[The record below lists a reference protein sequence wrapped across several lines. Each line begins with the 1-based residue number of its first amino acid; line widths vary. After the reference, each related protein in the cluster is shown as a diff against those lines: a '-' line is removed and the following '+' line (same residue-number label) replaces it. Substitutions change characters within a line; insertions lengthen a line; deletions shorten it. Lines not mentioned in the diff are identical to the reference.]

1 MLLEIKYIFWICS
14 AFSLTNAFRA
24 VTLEKSPP
32 VKGSLSGRV
41 NLPCFFSTMPTLPPS
56 YNITNE
62 FLRIKWTKIVQ
73 SRDGKDPKETTVLVA
88 QSGSIK
94 IGQQYRGRVS
104 VPSHPEDIG
113 DASLTLVKLRA
124 SDAGVYRCEVLFGIE
139 DTQDTISLDVSGVVF
154 HYRASTDKYTLDFE
168 AAQRACIDNGAKIA
182 TPGQLRAAYEDGFE
196 QCDAGWLSDQS
207 VRYPIRSPRAGCFG
221 DKMAKEGI
229 RTYGRRPVFERY
241 DVYCFVDE
249 LEGDL
254 FHTTVNNKFTF
265 EEAKQE
271 CEKKNAALAT
281 VGDLYAAWRK
291 GFDQCDYGWLAD
303 GSVRYPVSLARPQC
317 GGGLLGVRTKY
328 RFSNQTYFPNS
339 QERHDAY
346 CIQSKRNITES
357 VSVWLILPTEAST
370 TSMIKTVEKLPEKI
384 TIKPVYSDGR
394 QPATESISHLK
405 AETNVT
411 PDTKQK
417 EIVGPTDPSP
427 LSFQVEG
434 TLASKLES
442 SQDAIE
448 PSAYQTE
455 KIGVES
461 RITESPTDSPME
473 QQYSVTDTSI
483 KLTKE
488 VLYQSSQPPRGSME
502 AKTEE
507 IIPTVII
514 HRDKDIITSLTE
526 TGTGSKEA
534 FDNSVV
540 TVSSLKQHS
549 DASST
554 QPNLDVFTVYKT
566 STSMR
571 PGVTSGIDT
580 SEEGS
585 QPTVSSESITT
596 KEKHVVSIATD
607 HKDEPIDEV
616 TRPVQESTA
625 LPERT
630 VTEDV
635 IIESEDSYGVAKD
648 ETTLQPSQPSPSDS
662 PARVTP
668 PVLGVTEASS
678 TSKKPKPTDTMEKV
692 PETQIS
698 HKETVEQITDVEP
711 GEETSKGTIVI
722 DESVSRLKV
731 TTESDMTGKQEDE
744 IDSEYLT
751 SGTSAKQPTHEP
763 ECEDTSEE
771 APTNDADFQ
780 IPSLINV
787 ILVTLHDNETDPVDS
802 LIHVLDPGRLQFPE
816 HNESSEENGFP
827 LIIDVIQLVPHDSD
841 EELDCD
847 NTTDVSTP
855 PSLQFIN
862 GKQEITTAPRDS
874 KAEEAR
880 QDQIESAT
888 PSENVSFTQISEVTE
903 QVILQTDVPSIATS
917 VVVDIGDSITHA
929 KIQEPE
935 FSGDTEI
942 YAETPTTQQTE
953 LPPTPS
959 ILSLN
964 RSVHLFTLESLEDTD
979 SKVLST
985 TELVSEENRIHP
997 EHVTDAPSTQ
1007 LISQIPTHAS
1017 KQTLPKTEETPKPT
1031 EEDTKETEEPSI
1043 VTGASI
1049 VYAEPE
1055 DSVTA
1060 SVQSLDEIKSSPTKV
1075 IVKADSPLPTSF
1087 PGIDLSSEEIKSVTS
1102 VYEQVTNVTATS
1114 KEENEES
1121 ILTVDPTKSFGLFE
1135 EEAGSAMEGV
1145 ILDQQTAIS
1154 SSLYA
1159 TETISTVTDSSQV
1172 KPTDS
1177 ISSSASDA
1185 ISTHDISKTVTTSDI
1200 SSHSS
1205 VTHVVTVGSLLIQE
1219 GSGDTDDAYKY
1230 VSSTVSQEKH
1240 GLEMLSTDSAKT
1252 ADTMLK
1258 IAVKEETTILTTDGS
1273 QKEGVYVP
1281 TDIPDKQTYKYD
1293 SATALTEKI
1302 TTTEKEEFVVSEPG
1316 DTESTSEKLQA
1327 STVQSPLTDLDSKQ
1341 EVIIYSTHFPPEA
1354 DYRDLDHLRSSPLP
1368 VLASTASSSID
1379 IASPDETSLMKTST
1393 VLPFLGEGSADG
1405 DLETILTPKPSL
1417 DSIKPDTEAVTVFS
1431 IFSEDKTVEAGTTH
1445 SLTPSKLSSGLPLV
1459 DQGSGDLSSETEF
1472 EITTAKDF
1480 VTVSTIELTESTDTT
1495 AFLGGTEVKQLGA
1508 EPETVQS
1515 KFTFSTETPIS
1526 LEHITTL
1533 KPPKTIFTDSLFTD
1547 TGSGDPDN
1555 VVTVFPT
1562 LTSQTQRQ
1570 HETETISTVLTPAEQ
1585 STVGLEMET
1594 ETESDLKEAQT
1605 IESEITHD
1613 KDKHQLQT
1621 TSITSQPTS
1630 EQFTQASLKYILS
1643 TDYPVSEGS
1652 GDEHQSAESTPK
1664 TIEHGTSSIITAQ
1677 TEDKH
1682 STKIV
1687 FEGSGDEGT
1696 MAGTSIYVT
1705 KTKSQSEDI
1714 SSLFPTEES
1723 RVSLEVDTV
1732 KIDLHLEN
1740 HTKEADAVESYAGV
1754 SVDTDAMSETGI
1766 QSTHSTPVHPTSGHI
1781 SLHTVQETASAHSP
1795 VIIESSGD
1803 TEDISTATETYATKT
1818 DIEDISTAFP
1828 LEKTS
1833 LSPARETSFDLKI
1846 DTKDA
1851 ATVENETSFST
1862 ASQEISKVV
1871 TQATVIVP
1879 GDSATKESI
1888 MTDSTTYESSGDID
1902 IFIGTTTYA
1911 SATKLD
1917 SEIISTSPTTKE
1929 HTEIVEAET
1938 GFELGD
1944 IKGKET
1950 VAMDTVISTDQQ
1962 EVSTF
1967 NTQAS
1972 STMYYSPTE
1981 DISKTPVSTVLT
1993 DESSGDGFS
2002 ATETYTIKMHSEAIS
2017 TIITTEQPKISL
2029 SVETSEASFVLETST
2044 KEIKM
2049 ESEIDISTDA
2059 HQLSVAGTQASVT
2072 INVPPAVTVFS
2083 EDSSG
2088 DYADIFT
2095 DTYPTKT
2102 KVESKAVSTDFP
2114 AKEATVGFAV
2124 ETSKIGLG
2132 FETEAAESKTL
2143 VSGAAETKFET
2154 TDIFPSHTTSEST
2167 PSLPVK
2173 EIISTDESSGDDGF
2187 LLTLTKAYATETE
2200 PVSSTG
2206 FPTKGP
2212 EVSLE
2217 VETSETGLKLESS
2230 TKDDETAASE
2240 AGIKADMLETS
2251 KVVTQATGIS
2261 SHSTGE
2267 PITSSPV
2274 TKHFSTDSVFLDQGS
2289 GDQTQDDLLEVA
2301 STKTSEIKTE
2311 GTTEAIG
2318 THSLATESWLSTEIE
2333 TSLKPELGSSVDMQE
2348 ISKAQTPSATL
2359 TPEIKESSTK
2369 YDEAA
2374 ESEAGIKADMLQ
2386 TLKVVTQAMGIS
2398 SHSTGEPITS
2408 SPVTKHFST
2417 DSVFLDQG
2425 SGDQTQDDLLEVAS
2439 TKTSEIKTEGTTE
2452 AIGTHSLATESWLST
2467 EIETSLKPELG
2478 SSVDMQEISK
2488 AQTPSATLTPEI
2500 KESSTKY
2507 DEAAESEAG
2516 IKADMLQ
2523 TLKVVTQAMGIS
2535 SHSTG
2540 EPITSSPVTKHFSTD
2555 SVFLDQGS
2563 GDQTQD
2569 DLLEVA
2575 STETS
2580 EIKTEGATEAIG
2592 TQKATVGFA
2601 VKTSKIGLGLETE
2614 ATESITLVSGA
2625 AETKSE
2631 TTDILPSHSTSEATP
2646 SLPVKE
2652 IFSTDESSGDDGFL
2666 LTLTK
2671 AYATET
2677 EPVSSTGFPTKVS
2690 EVSLEVETSETG
2702 LKLESSTKDDE
2713 TAASEAGIKADMLET
2728 SKVVTQATGISS
2740 HSTGE
2745 PITSSPFTKHF
2756 STDSVFLDQGSGDQ
2770 SQDDL
2775 LEVASTKTSEIKTE
2789 GTTEAIGTHSLVT
2802 ESWLSTEIET
2812 SLKPELGSSVDM
2824 QEISKA
2830 QTPSATLTPEIKES
2844 STKYDEAAE
2853 SEAGIK
2859 ADMLETLK
2867 VVTQA
2872 MGISSHSTG
2881 EPITSSPVTK
2891 HFSTDSV
2898 FLDQGSGDQTQDD
2911 LLEVAS
2917 TETSE
2922 IKTEG
2927 ATEAI
2932 GTQEATVGFA
2942 VETSKI
2948 GLGLET
2954 ESAESITLVSG
2965 AAETKFETTDILPSH
2980 STSEATPSLPVKEI
2994 FSTDESSGDDGF
3006 LLTLTKAYATETEPV
3021 SSTGFPTKGPEVS
3034 LEVETSETGLKLES
3048 SSKDD
3053 ETAASEAGIKADM
3066 LETSKVVTQAT
3077 GISSHSTGEP
3087 ITSSPF
3093 TKHFSTDS
3101 VFLDQGSGDQ
3111 SQDDLLEV
3119 ASTKTSEIKTEG
3131 TTEAIGTHSLATES
3145 WLSTEIETSLKPEL
3159 GSSVDMQEIS
3169 KAQTPSATLTPEIK
3183 ESSTKY
3189 DETAESEAGIKADML
3204 ETLKVVTQASG
3215 ISLHSTGEPITSSPV
3230 TKHFSTDSVFLD
3242 QGSGDQTQDDLLE
3255 VASTETSEIK
3265 TEGATEAIGTQEA
3278 TVGFAVETSKI
3289 VLGLETEAAE
3299 SITLVSGA
3307 AETKS
3312 ETTDIL
3318 PSHSTSEATP
3328 SLPVKEIFSTDESSG
3343 DDGFL
3348 LTLTKAY
3355 ATETEPIRST
3365 GFPTKGPEVSLEVE
3379 TSETGL
3385 KLESSTKDDET
3396 AASEAG
3402 IKADMLETSKV
3413 VTQATGISSHST
3425 GEPIT
3430 SSPFTKHFST
3440 DSVFLDQGSGDQ
3452 SQDDL
3457 LEVASTKTSEIKTEG
3472 TTEAI
3477 GTHSLATESWL
3488 TTEIETSLKPELGSS
3503 VDMQEISKAQ
3513 TPSATL
3519 TPEIKESSTKYDE
3532 TAESEAGI
3540 KADMLETLKVVTQ
3553 ASGISSH
3560 STGEPITSS
3569 PVTKHF
3575 STDSVF
3581 LDQGSGDQTQDD
3593 LLEVASTETSEIKTE
3608 GATEA
3613 IGTQEATVGFA
3624 VETSKIV
3631 LGLETEAAESI
3642 TLVSGAAETKF
3653 ETTDILPSHSTS
3665 EATPSLPV
3673 KEIFST
3679 DESSGDDGFLLTL
3692 TKAYATETEP
3702 VSSTGFPTKGPEM
3715 SLEVETSET
3724 GLKLESSTKD
3734 DETVASEAGIKADIL
3749 ETLKVVTQATGIS
3762 SHSTGEPIT
3771 SSPFTKHFST
3781 DSVFLDQ
3788 GSGDQSQD
3796 DLLEVASTKTSE
3808 IKTEGT
3814 TEAIGT
3820 HSLATESWLSTEI
3833 ETSLKPEMG
3842 SSVDMQE
3849 ISKAQTPSATLTPEI
3864 KESSTKYDEAA
3875 ESEAGIKADM
3885 IETLK
3890 VVTQAMGISSHSTG
3904 EPITS
3909 SPVTKHFST
3918 DSVFLDQ
3925 GSGDQTQDDL
3935 LEVASTE
3942 TSEIKTEGATEAIGT
3957 QEATVGFA
3965 VETSKIGLGLE
3976 TESAESI
3983 TLVSGAA
3990 ETKFETTDI
3999 LPSHSTSEATPSLPV
4014 KEIFSTDESS
4024 GDDGF
4029 LLTLTKAYATET
4041 EPVSSTGFPTKGP
4054 EMSLEVETSET
4065 GLKLESSSKDDE
4077 TAASEAGIKAD
4088 MLETSKAGTQ
4098 ATGISSHSTGEP
4110 ITSSPV
4116 RKHFSTDSVFL
4127 DQGSG
4132 DQTQD
4137 DLLEVASTETSE
4149 IKTEGATEAIVT
4161 HSSATES
4168 WLSTEIDTSIK
4179 PELSSSVDMQ
4189 RISKVQTPSAT
4200 LTPKIKESSTKDD
4213 EAAASETS
4221 IKADMLETPKAIT
4234 QTSGISSHSTG
4245 EPITSSPVTKHFSTD
4260 SVFLDQGSGDQT
4272 QDDLLEVA
4280 STKTSE
4286 IKTEGATEAIGTHS
4300 SATESW
4306 LSTEIDTSI
4315 KPELGSSVDMQGI
4328 SKVQTPSATLTPEI
4342 KESSTKDDEA
4352 AASETG
4358 IKADMLET
4366 PKAITQASGISSHS
4380 TGEPITSSPVTKH
4393 FSTDSVF
4400 LDQGS
4405 GDQTQDD
4412 LLEVVST
4419 ETSEKKTDGATE
4431 AIVTHSSATE
4441 SWLSTEIDTSIKP
4454 ELGSSVDM
4462 QGISKAQ
4469 TPSATL
4475 TPEIKESSTKD
4486 DEVAES
4492 ETSIKADMLETPK
4505 AITQGSGISLHSTGE
4520 PITSSPDT
4528 KHFSTDSVFL
4538 DQGSGDQTQD
4548 DLLEVASTKTSEIK
4562 TDGATE
4568 AIGTHASATESWL
4581 STEIKTSLKPELDSS
4596 VDMQEILKAQTPSA
4610 TLTPEMSQYITD
4622 APHKEIISTKSE
4634 FLDVGSG
4641 TDEVMFQDV
4650 STPVPITES
4659 KSSESRYVSIVQP
4672 TTEYIAQ
4679 RSTIKDDDTEKPR
4692 EYIVGT
4698 KSTDSDV
4705 GSGDHYESVEV
4716 GTSEVITSTEDTRT
4730 LKPQFIFS
4738 TDAPEKATDGVTAYS
4753 SSSIMSEVSEIPLIE
4768 QGSGDKSQQATGIDE
4783 QINTESQFEDQA
4795 ETITKVFPVTEYTE
4809 TLEFKNVTI
4818 DRDTEIATKET
4829 KTPEPKISVSTSTEA
4844 ILPEVTSTQDVPI
4857 SHTQSRTEFTIGL
4870 EDEVTSKPPVLI
4882 FEESSVSTIWVGTE
4896 KNETISEVISAS
4908 PSATEFILDDK
4919 TSKQISEDFELST
4932 IVELKSTPATILETT
4947 ESLST
4952 EKTFLYEEGSGDSKD
4967 ISEKTKPIYR
4977 GVTVSSVEDYEAL
4990 ASTSGTKYLTELE
5003 TDIPQETSSDISE
5016 HYLLST
5022 QQPQISTETLYAIS
5036 KDIFETSKITE
5047 TSIKPIKEE
5056 STYITTRPTTP
5067 PEIIDT
5073 AFELFS
5079 GQGSGDISYEPVTPS
5094 ASIKIDYDSF
5104 STTLEKH
5111 SKPLLHTDKPQLHET
5126 ESSKPDTEMYS
5137 KATSQMSVDS
5147 SILETTDKNALFI
5160 ETQTLPLT
5168 SESVPAK
5175 EESESERELIGG
5187 SPSTVIGT
5195 SRPDTEE
5202 TVTTLP
5208 IIPESPHE
5216 GGPEVTSEEV
5226 VTPKEYVLPI
5236 MTSAF
5241 PQEDRVSTEKKFE
5254 ARVTSRPSMFVDKEY
5269 HETVP
5274 SDLVTLSSEI
5284 DSTTDGNKVS
5294 DIDQSAETP
5303 EEILLTTELTFTTK
5317 TIKSEVEGDKV
5328 MPSLEDSSKVYG
5340 TSDLIHFKTVTSQA
5354 LLLGKH
5360 SEIDLITT
5368 KETFETDYVSKEEGD
5383 GTITISPAEE
5393 HITFG
5398 DSKPEYVTEDTKL
5411 IDKPIASTHTYIHKD
5426 EDVSKVTEET
5436 TVVTQEGSPKYP
5448 VTVILVNG
5456 ASDYTGKMIP
5466 STLPSAGSG
5475 TDHVVSEQEVSADIA
5490 ATYKPEDVHLLDHS
5504 EKTDILDESVSFS
5517 SDHKE
5522 DTTSSQQYV
5531 VEDIDHIP
5539 KHTSPTVEP
5548 SINSDN
5554 HKFEES
5560 FTPFPQYSYEKVE
5573 TQSALVVQ
5581 KELSTVSY
5589 NIAEP
5594 VDENKMD
5601 SAVPE
5606 EEAITTVPVTSE
5618 PDMEVTDGI
5627 DIHISTSHNVDG
5639 AELHIANQ
5647 DPCKVNPCQG
5657 GGTCYTRSGTTFV
5670 CTCMPGFSGDQC
5682 EIDTDECQSN
5692 PCRNG
5697 AACVDGINSFKCICL
5712 PSYTGSLC
5720 DQDTEVCDYGWHK
5733 FQGHCYKYFAHRR
5746 TWDAAERECRVQGGH
5761 LTSIMSN
5768 DEQTF
5773 VNRLGHDYQWIGL
5786 NDKMFENDFRWTDGS
5801 TAQYENWRPNQP
5813 DSFFSAGEDCVVIIW
5828 HENGQWNDVPCNYHL
5843 TYTCKK
5849 GTVACGQPPL
5859 VENAKTFG
5867 KAKPRYEIN
5876 SMVRYHCK
5884 EGFVQRHLPMIRCR
5898 GDGRWDLPKV
5908 SCLKSSN
5915 FQRTYSKKYYY
5926 KFTPP
5931 EMRTSMNSPKHHHSW
5946 SRTWQ
5951 DSPR

>member
-2187 LLTLTKAYATETE
+2187 LL
-2200 PVSSTG
+2200 
-2206 FPTKGP
+2206 
-2212 EVSLE
+2212 
-2217 VETSETGLKLESS
+2217 
-2230 TKDDETAASE
+2230 
-2240 AGIKADMLETS
+2240 
-2251 KVVTQATGIS
+2251 
-2261 SHSTGE
+2261 
-2267 PITSSPV
+2267 
-2274 TKHFSTDSVFLDQGS
+2274 
-2289 GDQTQDDLLEVA
+2289 
-2301 STKTSEIKTE
+2301 
-2311 GTTEAIG
+2311 
-2318 THSLATESWLSTEIE
+2318 
-2333 TSLKPELGSSVDMQE
+2333 
-2348 ISKAQTPSATL
+2348 
-2359 TPEIKESSTK
+2359 
-2369 YDEAA
+2369 
-2374 ESEAGIKADMLQ
+2374 
-2386 TLKVVTQAMGIS
+2386 
-2398 SHSTGEPITS
+2398 
-2408 SPVTKHFST
+2408 
-2417 DSVFLDQG
+2417 
-2425 SGDQTQDDLLEVAS
+2425 
-2439 TKTSEIKTEGTTE
+2439 
-2452 AIGTHSLATESWLST
+2452 
-2467 EIETSLKPELG
+2467 
-2478 SSVDMQEISK
+2478 
-2488 AQTPSATLTPEI
+2488 
-2500 KESSTKY
+2500 
-2507 DEAAESEAG
+2507 
-2516 IKADMLQ
+2516 
-2523 TLKVVTQAMGIS
+2523 
-2535 SHSTG
+2535 
-2540 EPITSSPVTKHFSTD
+2540 
-2555 SVFLDQGS
+2555 
-2563 GDQTQD
+2563 
-2569 DLLEVA
+2569 
-2575 STETS
+2575 
-2580 EIKTEGATEAIG
+2580 
-2592 TQKATVGFA
+2592 
-2601 VKTSKIGLGLETE
+2601 
-2614 ATESITLVSGA
+2614 
-2625 AETKSE
+2625 
-2631 TTDILPSHSTSEATP
+2631 
-2646 SLPVKE
+2646 
-2652 IFSTDESSGDDGFL
+2652 
-2666 LTLTK
+2666 
-2671 AYATET
+2671 
-2677 EPVSSTGFPTKVS
+2677 
-2690 EVSLEVETSETG
+2690 
-2702 LKLESSTKDDE
+2702 
-2713 TAASEAGIKADMLET
+2713 
-2728 SKVVTQATGISS
+2728 
-2740 HSTGE
+2740 
-2745 PITSSPFTKHF
+2745 
-2756 STDSVFLDQGSGDQ
+2756 
-2770 SQDDL
+2770 
-2775 LEVASTKTSEIKTE
+2775 
-2789 GTTEAIGTHSLVT
+2789 
-2802 ESWLSTEIET
+2802 
-2812 SLKPELGSSVDM
+2812 
-2824 QEISKA
+2824 
-2830 QTPSATLTPEIKES
+2830 
-2844 STKYDEAAE
+2844 
-2853 SEAGIK
+2853 
-2859 ADMLETLK
+2859 
-2867 VVTQA
+2867 
-2872 MGISSHSTG
+2872 
-2881 EPITSSPVTK
+2881 
-2891 HFSTDSV
+2891 
-2898 FLDQGSGDQTQDD
+2898 
-2911 LLEVAS
+2911 
-2917 TETSE
+2917 
-2922 IKTEG
+2922 
-2927 ATEAI
+2927 
-2932 GTQEATVGFA
+2932 
-2942 VETSKI
+2942 
-2948 GLGLET
+2948 
-2954 ESAESITLVSG
+2954 
-2965 AAETKFETTDILPSH
+2965 
-2980 STSEATPSLPVKEI
+2980 
-2994 FSTDESSGDDGF
+2994 
-3006 LLTLTKAYATETEPV
+3006 
-3021 SSTGFPTKGPEVS
+3021 
-3034 LEVETSETGLKLES
+3034 
-3048 SSKDD
+3048 
-3053 ETAASEAGIKADM
+3053 
-3066 LETSKVVTQAT
+3066 
-3077 GISSHSTGEP
+3077 
-3087 ITSSPF
+3087 
-3093 TKHFSTDS
+3093 
-3101 VFLDQGSGDQ
+3101 
-3111 SQDDLLEV
+3111 
-3119 ASTKTSEIKTEG
+3119 
-3131 TTEAIGTHSLATES
+3131 
-3145 WLSTEIETSLKPEL
+3145 
-3159 GSSVDMQEIS
+3159 
-3169 KAQTPSATLTPEIK
+3169 
-3183 ESSTKY
+3183 
-3189 DETAESEAGIKADML
+3189 
-3204 ETLKVVTQASG
+3204 
-3215 ISLHSTGEPITSSPV
+3215 
-3230 TKHFSTDSVFLD
+3230 
-3242 QGSGDQTQDDLLE
+3242 
-3255 VASTETSEIK
+3255 
-3265 TEGATEAIGTQEA
+3265 
-3278 TVGFAVETSKI
+3278 
-3289 VLGLETEAAE
+3289 
-3299 SITLVSGA
+3299 
-3307 AETKS
+3307 
-3312 ETTDIL
+3312 
-3318 PSHSTSEATP
+3318 
-3328 SLPVKEIFSTDESSG
+3328 
-3343 DDGFL
+3343 
-3348 LTLTKAY
+3348 
-3355 ATETEPIRST
+3355 
-3365 GFPTKGPEVSLEVE
+3365 
-3379 TSETGL
+3379 
-3385 KLESSTKDDET
+3385 
-3396 AASEAG
+3396 
-3402 IKADMLETSKV
+3402 
-3413 VTQATGISSHST
+3413 
-3425 GEPIT
+3425 
-3430 SSPFTKHFST
+3430 
-3440 DSVFLDQGSGDQ
+3440 
-3452 SQDDL
+3452 
-3457 LEVASTKTSEIKTEG
+3457 
-3472 TTEAI
+3472 
-3477 GTHSLATESWL
+3477 
-3488 TTEIETSLKPELGSS
+3488 
-3503 VDMQEISKAQ
+3503 
-3513 TPSATL
+3513 
-3519 TPEIKESSTKYDE
+3519 
-3532 TAESEAGI
+3532 
-3540 KADMLETLKVVTQ
+3540 
-3553 ASGISSH
+3553 
-3560 STGEPITSS
+3560 
-3569 PVTKHF
+3569 
-3575 STDSVF
+3575 
-3581 LDQGSGDQTQDD
+3581 
-3593 LLEVASTETSEIKTE
+3593 
-3608 GATEA
+3608 
-3613 IGTQEATVGFA
+3613 
-3624 VETSKIV
+3624 
-3631 LGLETEAAESI
+3631 
-3642 TLVSGAAETKF
+3642 
-3653 ETTDILPSHSTS
+3653 
-3665 EATPSLPV
+3665 
-3673 KEIFST
+3673 
-3679 DESSGDDGFLLTL
+3679 
-3692 TKAYATETEP
+3692 
-3702 VSSTGFPTKGPEM
+3702 
-3715 SLEVETSET
+3715 
-3724 GLKLESSTKD
+3724 
-3734 DETVASEAGIKADIL
+3734 
-3749 ETLKVVTQATGIS
+3749 
-3762 SHSTGEPIT
+3762 
-3771 SSPFTKHFST
+3771 
-3781 DSVFLDQ
+3781 
-3788 GSGDQSQD
+3788 
-3796 DLLEVASTKTSE
+3796 
-3808 IKTEGT
+3808 
-3814 TEAIGT
+3814 
-3820 HSLATESWLSTEI
+3820 
-3833 ETSLKPEMG
+3833 
-3842 SSVDMQE
+3842 
-3849 ISKAQTPSATLTPEI
+3849 
-3864 KESSTKYDEAA
+3864 
-3875 ESEAGIKADM
+3875 
-3885 IETLK
+3885 
-3890 VVTQAMGISSHSTG
+3890 
-3904 EPITS
+3904 
-3909 SPVTKHFST
+3909 
-3918 DSVFLDQ
+3918 
-3925 GSGDQTQDDL
+3925 
-3935 LEVASTE
+3935 
-3942 TSEIKTEGATEAIGT
+3942 
-3957 QEATVGFA
+3957 
-3965 VETSKIGLGLE
+3965 
-3976 TESAESI
+3976 
-3983 TLVSGAA
+3983 
-3990 ETKFETTDI
+3990 
-3999 LPSHSTSEATPSLPV
+3999 
-4014 KEIFSTDESS
+4014 
-4024 GDDGF
+4024 
-4029 LLTLTKAYATET
+4029 
-4041 EPVSSTGFPTKGP
+4041 
-4054 EMSLEVETSET
+4054 
-4065 GLKLESSSKDDE
+4065 
-4077 TAASEAGIKAD
+4077 
-4088 MLETSKAGTQ
+4088 
-4098 ATGISSHSTGEP
+4098 
-4110 ITSSPV
+4110 
-4116 RKHFSTDSVFL
+4116 
-4127 DQGSG
+4127 
-4132 DQTQD
+4132 
-4137 DLLEVASTETSE
+4137 
-4149 IKTEGATEAIVT
+4149 IVT

>member
-2124 ETSKIGLG
+2124 E
-2132 FETEAAESKTL
+2132 
-2143 VSGAAETKFET
+2143 
-2154 TDIFPSHTTSEST
+2154 
-2167 PSLPVK
+2167 
-2173 EIISTDESSGDDGF
+2173 
-2187 LLTLTKAYATETE
+2187 
-2200 PVSSTG
+2200 
-2206 FPTKGP
+2206 
-2212 EVSLE
+2212 
-2217 VETSETGLKLESS
+2217 
-2230 TKDDETAASE
+2230 
-2240 AGIKADMLETS
+2240 
-2251 KVVTQATGIS
+2251 
-2261 SHSTGE
+2261 
-2267 PITSSPV
+2267 
-2274 TKHFSTDSVFLDQGS
+2274 
-2289 GDQTQDDLLEVA
+2289 
-2301 STKTSEIKTE
+2301 
-2311 GTTEAIG
+2311 
-2318 THSLATESWLSTEIE
+2318 
-2333 TSLKPELGSSVDMQE
+2333 
-2348 ISKAQTPSATL
+2348 
-2359 TPEIKESSTK
+2359 
-2369 YDEAA
+2369 
-2374 ESEAGIKADMLQ
+2374 
-2386 TLKVVTQAMGIS
+2386 
-2398 SHSTGEPITS
+2398 
-2408 SPVTKHFST
+2408 
-2417 DSVFLDQG
+2417 
-2425 SGDQTQDDLLEVAS
+2425 
-2439 TKTSEIKTEGTTE
+2439 
-2452 AIGTHSLATESWLST
+2452 
-2467 EIETSLKPELG
+2467 
-2478 SSVDMQEISK
+2478 
-2488 AQTPSATLTPEI
+2488 
-2500 KESSTKY
+2500 
-2507 DEAAESEAG
+2507 
-2516 IKADMLQ
+2516 
-2523 TLKVVTQAMGIS
+2523 
-2535 SHSTG
+2535 
-2540 EPITSSPVTKHFSTD
+2540 
-2555 SVFLDQGS
+2555 
-2563 GDQTQD
+2563 
-2569 DLLEVA
+2569 
-2575 STETS
+2575 
-2580 EIKTEGATEAIG
+2580 
-2592 TQKATVGFA
+2592 
-2601 VKTSKIGLGLETE
+2601 TSKIGLGLETE

>member
-1 MLLEIKYIFWICS
+1 
-14 AFSLTNAFRA
+14 
-24 VTLEKSPP
+24 
-32 VKGSLSGRV
+32 
-41 NLPCFFSTMPTLPPS
+41 MPTLPPS

-787 ILVTLHDNETDPVDS
+787 ILVTLHDNET
-802 LIHVLDPGRLQFPE
+802 
-816 HNESSEENGFP
+816 
-827 LIIDVIQLVPHDSD
+827 
-841 EELDCD
+841 
-847 NTTDVSTP
+847 
-855 PSLQFIN
+855 
-862 GKQEITTAPRDS
+862 
-874 KAEEAR
+874 
-880 QDQIESAT
+880 
-888 PSENVSFTQISEVTE
+888 
-903 QVILQTDVPSIATS
+903 

-2173 EIISTDESSGDDGF
+2173 EIISTDE
-2187 LLTLTKAYATETE
+2187 K
-2200 PVSSTG
+2200 
-2206 FPTKGP
+2206 
-2212 EVSLE
+2212 
-2217 VETSETGLKLESS
+2217 
-2230 TKDDETAASE
+2230 
-2240 AGIKADMLETS
+2240 
-2251 KVVTQATGIS
+2251 
-2261 SHSTGE
+2261 
-2267 PITSSPV
+2267 
-2274 TKHFSTDSVFLDQGS
+2274 
-2289 GDQTQDDLLEVA
+2289 
-2301 STKTSEIKTE
+2301 
-2311 GTTEAIG
+2311 
-2318 THSLATESWLSTEIE
+2318 
-2333 TSLKPELGSSVDMQE
+2333 
-2348 ISKAQTPSATL
+2348 
-2359 TPEIKESSTK
+2359 
-2369 YDEAA
+2369 
-2374 ESEAGIKADMLQ
+2374 
-2386 TLKVVTQAMGIS
+2386 
-2398 SHSTGEPITS
+2398 
-2408 SPVTKHFST
+2408 
-2417 DSVFLDQG
+2417 
-2425 SGDQTQDDLLEVAS
+2425 
-2439 TKTSEIKTEGTTE
+2439 
-2452 AIGTHSLATESWLST
+2452 
-2467 EIETSLKPELG
+2467 
-2478 SSVDMQEISK
+2478 
-2488 AQTPSATLTPEI
+2488 
-2500 KESSTKY
+2500 
-2507 DEAAESEAG
+2507 
-2516 IKADMLQ
+2516 
-2523 TLKVVTQAMGIS
+2523 
-2535 SHSTG
+2535 
-2540 EPITSSPVTKHFSTD
+2540 
-2555 SVFLDQGS
+2555 
-2563 GDQTQD
+2563 
-2569 DLLEVA
+2569 
-2575 STETS
+2575 
-2580 EIKTEGATEAIG
+2580 
-2592 TQKATVGFA
+2592 
-2601 VKTSKIGLGLETE
+2601 
-2614 ATESITLVSGA
+2614 
-2625 AETKSE
+2625 
-2631 TTDILPSHSTSEATP
+2631 
-2646 SLPVKE
+2646 
-2652 IFSTDESSGDDGFL
+2652 
-2666 LTLTK
+2666 
-2671 AYATET
+2671 
-2677 EPVSSTGFPTKVS
+2677 
-2690 EVSLEVETSETG
+2690 
-2702 LKLESSTKDDE
+2702 
-2713 TAASEAGIKADMLET
+2713 
-2728 SKVVTQATGISS
+2728 
-2740 HSTGE
+2740 
-2745 PITSSPFTKHF
+2745 
-2756 STDSVFLDQGSGDQ
+2756 
-2770 SQDDL
+2770 
-2775 LEVASTKTSEIKTE
+2775 
-2789 GTTEAIGTHSLVT
+2789 
-2802 ESWLSTEIET
+2802 
-2812 SLKPELGSSVDM
+2812 
-2824 QEISKA
+2824 
-2830 QTPSATLTPEIKES
+2830 
-2844 STKYDEAAE
+2844 
-2853 SEAGIK
+2853 
-2859 ADMLETLK
+2859 
-2867 VVTQA
+2867 
-2872 MGISSHSTG
+2872 
-2881 EPITSSPVTK
+2881 
-2891 HFSTDSV
+2891 
-2898 FLDQGSGDQTQDD
+2898 
-2911 LLEVAS
+2911 
-2917 TETSE
+2917 
-2922 IKTEG
+2922 
-2927 ATEAI
+2927 
-2932 GTQEATVGFA
+2932 
-2942 VETSKI
+2942 
-2948 GLGLET
+2948 
-2954 ESAESITLVSG
+2954 
-2965 AAETKFETTDILPSH
+2965 
-2980 STSEATPSLPVKEI
+2980 
-2994 FSTDESSGDDGF
+2994 
-3006 LLTLTKAYATETEPV
+3006 
-3021 SSTGFPTKGPEVS
+3021 
-3034 LEVETSETGLKLES
+3034 
-3048 SSKDD
+3048 
-3053 ETAASEAGIKADM
+3053 
-3066 LETSKVVTQAT
+3066 
-3077 GISSHSTGEP
+3077 
-3087 ITSSPF
+3087 
-3093 TKHFSTDS
+3093 
-3101 VFLDQGSGDQ
+3101 
-3111 SQDDLLEV
+3111 
-3119 ASTKTSEIKTEG
+3119 
-3131 TTEAIGTHSLATES
+3131 
-3145 WLSTEIETSLKPEL
+3145 
-3159 GSSVDMQEIS
+3159 
-3169 KAQTPSATLTPEIK
+3169 
-3183 ESSTKY
+3183 
-3189 DETAESEAGIKADML
+3189 
-3204 ETLKVVTQASG
+3204 
-3215 ISLHSTGEPITSSPV
+3215 
-3230 TKHFSTDSVFLD
+3230 
-3242 QGSGDQTQDDLLE
+3242 
-3255 VASTETSEIK
+3255 
-3265 TEGATEAIGTQEA
+3265 
-3278 TVGFAVETSKI
+3278 
-3289 VLGLETEAAE
+3289 
-3299 SITLVSGA
+3299 
-3307 AETKS
+3307 
-3312 ETTDIL
+3312 
-3318 PSHSTSEATP
+3318 
-3328 SLPVKEIFSTDESSG
+3328 
-3343 DDGFL
+3343 
-3348 LTLTKAY
+3348 
-3355 ATETEPIRST
+3355 
-3365 GFPTKGPEVSLEVE
+3365 
-3379 TSETGL
+3379 
-3385 KLESSTKDDET
+3385 
-3396 AASEAG
+3396 
-3402 IKADMLETSKV
+3402 
-3413 VTQATGISSHST
+3413 
-3425 GEPIT
+3425 
-3430 SSPFTKHFST
+3430 
-3440 DSVFLDQGSGDQ
+3440 
-3452 SQDDL
+3452 
-3457 LEVASTKTSEIKTEG
+3457 
-3472 TTEAI
+3472 
-3477 GTHSLATESWL
+3477 
-3488 TTEIETSLKPELGSS
+3488 
-3503 VDMQEISKAQ
+3503 
-3513 TPSATL
+3513 
-3519 TPEIKESSTKYDE
+3519 
-3532 TAESEAGI
+3532 
-3540 KADMLETLKVVTQ
+3540 
-3553 ASGISSH
+3553 
-3560 STGEPITSS
+3560 
-3569 PVTKHF
+3569 
-3575 STDSVF
+3575 
-3581 LDQGSGDQTQDD
+3581 
-3593 LLEVASTETSEIKTE
+3593 
-3608 GATEA
+3608 
-3613 IGTQEATVGFA
+3613 
-3624 VETSKIV
+3624 
-3631 LGLETEAAESI
+3631 
-3642 TLVSGAAETKF
+3642 
-3653 ETTDILPSHSTS
+3653 
-3665 EATPSLPV
+3665 
-3673 KEIFST
+3673 
-3679 DESSGDDGFLLTL
+3679 
-3692 TKAYATETEP
+3692 
-3702 VSSTGFPTKGPEM
+3702 
-3715 SLEVETSET
+3715 
-3724 GLKLESSTKD
+3724 
-3734 DETVASEAGIKADIL
+3734 
-3749 ETLKVVTQATGIS
+3749 
-3762 SHSTGEPIT
+3762 
-3771 SSPFTKHFST
+3771 
-3781 DSVFLDQ
+3781 
-3788 GSGDQSQD
+3788 
-3796 DLLEVASTKTSE
+3796 
-3808 IKTEGT
+3808 
-3814 TEAIGT
+3814 
-3820 HSLATESWLSTEI
+3820 
-3833 ETSLKPEMG
+3833 
-3842 SSVDMQE
+3842 
-3849 ISKAQTPSATLTPEI
+3849 
-3864 KESSTKYDEAA
+3864 
-3875 ESEAGIKADM
+3875 
-3885 IETLK
+3885 
-3890 VVTQAMGISSHSTG
+3890 
-3904 EPITS
+3904 
-3909 SPVTKHFST
+3909 
-3918 DSVFLDQ
+3918 
-3925 GSGDQTQDDL
+3925 
-3935 LEVASTE
+3935 
-3942 TSEIKTEGATEAIGT
+3942 
-3957 QEATVGFA
+3957 
-3965 VETSKIGLGLE
+3965 
-3976 TESAESI
+3976 
-3983 TLVSGAA
+3983 
-3990 ETKFETTDI
+3990 
-3999 LPSHSTSEATPSLPV
+3999 
-4014 KEIFSTDESS
+4014 
-4024 GDDGF
+4024 
-4029 LLTLTKAYATET
+4029 
-4041 EPVSSTGFPTKGP
+4041 
-4054 EMSLEVETSET
+4054 
-4065 GLKLESSSKDDE
+4065 
-4077 TAASEAGIKAD
+4077 
-4088 MLETSKAGTQ
+4088 
-4098 ATGISSHSTGEP
+4098 
-4110 ITSSPV
+4110 
-4116 RKHFSTDSVFL
+4116 
-4127 DQGSG
+4127 
-4132 DQTQD
+4132 
-4137 DLLEVASTETSE
+4137 
-4149 IKTEGATEAIVT
+4149 
-4161 HSSATES
+4161 
-4168 WLSTEIDTSIK
+4168 
-4179 PELSSSVDMQ
+4179 
-4189 RISKVQTPSAT
+4189 
-4200 LTPKIKESSTKDD
+4200 SSTKDD

-4286 IKTEGATEAIGTHS
+4286 IKTEGATEAI
-4300 SATESW
+4300 
-4306 LSTEIDTSI
+4306 
-4315 KPELGSSVDMQGI
+4315 
-4328 SKVQTPSATLTPEI
+4328 
-4342 KESSTKDDEA
+4342 
-4352 AASETG
+4352 
-4358 IKADMLET
+4358 
-4366 PKAITQASGISSHS
+4366 
-4380 TGEPITSSPVTKH
+4380 
-4393 FSTDSVF
+4393 
-4400 LDQGS
+4400 
-4405 GDQTQDD
+4405 
-4412 LLEVVST
+4412 
-4419 ETSEKKTDGATE
+4419 
-4431 AIVTHSSATE
+4431 
-4441 SWLSTEIDTSIKP
+4441 
-4454 ELGSSVDM
+4454 
-4462 QGISKAQ
+4462 
-4469 TPSATL
+4469 
-4475 TPEIKESSTKD
+4475 
-4486 DEVAES
+4486 
-4492 ETSIKADMLETPK
+4492 
-4505 AITQGSGISLHSTGE
+4505 
-4520 PITSSPDT
+4520 
-4528 KHFSTDSVFL
+4528 
-4538 DQGSGDQTQD
+4538 
-4548 DLLEVASTKTSEIK
+4548 
-4562 TDGATE
+4562 
-4568 AIGTHASATESWL
+4568 
-4581 STEIKTSLKPELDSS
+4581 
-4596 VDMQEILKAQTPSA
+4596 DMQEILKAQTPSA